1 MKTST
6 SSSRASLVGHLE
18 LLRKEPAYDHLRA
31 IILSTVEHPG
41 ITSEKRKGQ
50 DDMNKPATPHAA
62 LANPNGPQGK
72 PKKSTRKVA
81 ISLPRHYLARENST
95 ESESSG
101 NESPVHHAMFA
112 RAQMDP
118 MPKLSVQSIFGPKS
132 RPALD
137 KSKTRWDKD
146 CFGYHNQ
153 RPRNFDEAA
162 VYRVNAIQSSVNHW
176 DDSSTMASPKDSLT
190 IRTQE
195 ISLSDED
202 QRDERLRA
210 PPRAELLHHAESLP
224 SSTKSVVLY
233 EREPV
238 IVEEDRAEQI
248 PEVMSTEDN
257 HGLELEIDHPPRDAG
272 NVQPESVCNVPP
284 QTRIRTRSA
293 SLRYPSPGFPSDYEP
308 RRPPAGGAGGRHA
321 NAAWVAPPA
330 TEVHQDKHWYARAM
344 IIAGPWPV
352 LPPDRRWHSLPRRT
366 PPDGV
371 PAGD

>member
-1 MKTST
+1 M
-6 SSSRASLVGHLE
+6 E
-18 LLRKEPAYDHLRA
+18 LLRKEPAYEYLRA
-31 IILSTVEHPG
+31 LILSIVEHPG

-50 DDMNKPATPHAA
+50 DDMNKPAKPHAA
-62 LANPNGPQGK
+62 LANPNGLQGK

-118 MPKLSVQSIFGPKS
+118 MPKLSVQIIFGPIS

-176 DDSSTMASPKDSLT
+176 DDRSTMASPKDSLT

-195 ISLSDED
+195 IFLSDED
-202 QRDERLRA
+202 RRDERLRA
-210 PPRAELLHHAESLP
+210 PPRAELLHHAESLL
-224 SSTKSVVLY
+224 SNNKSVVLY

-238 IVEEDRAEQI
+238 IVEEDRA
-248 PEVMSTEDN
+248 
-257 HGLELEIDHPPRDAG
+257 
-272 NVQPESVCNVPP
+272 
-284 QTRIRTRSA
+284 
-293 SLRYPSPGFPSDYEP
+293 
-308 RRPPAGGAGGRHA
+308 
-321 NAAWVAPPA
+321 
-330 TEVHQDKHWYARAM
+330 
-344 IIAGPWPV
+344 
-352 LPPDRRWHSLPRRT
+352 
-366 PPDGV
+366 
-371 PAGD
+371 

>member
-1 MKTST
+1 
-6 SSSRASLVGHLE
+6 
-18 LLRKEPAYDHLRA
+18 
-31 IILSTVEHPG
+31 
-41 ITSEKRKGQ
+41 
-50 DDMNKPATPHAA
+50 
-62 LANPNGPQGK
+62 
-72 PKKSTRKVA
+72 
-81 ISLPRHYLARENST
+81 
-95 ESESSG
+95 
-101 NESPVHHAMFA
+101 
-112 RAQMDP
+112 MDP
-118 MPKLSVQSIFGPKS
+118 MQNLSVQSIFGPKS

-176 DDSSTMASPKDSLT
+176 DDRSTMASPKDSLT

-210 PPRAELLHHAESLP
+210 PPRAELLHHAESLL

-248 PEVMSTEDN
+248 PEVMSMEDN

-272 NVQPESVCNVPP
+272 NVQPETVCNVPP
-284 QTRIRTRSA
+284 QTRSRTRLA
-293 SLRYPSPGFPSDYEP
+293 SYRYPSPYCLGDDEDGGLLYDSYGVPMRPGEDLGNSSIQASGTSRDKPNPRMVINTARTATPRAPKVGTSAPSKEKA
-308 RRPPAGGAGGRHA
+308 RGGRSALHNYGPSTAAAHA
-321 NAAWVAPPA
+321 AAKLAVWPPLSAPGATIFDQHDDASHNATTRP
-330 TEVHQDKHWYARAM
+330 D
-344 IIAGPWPV
+344 
-352 LPPDRRWHSLPRRT
+352 LPE
-366 PPDGV
+366 
-371 PAGD
+371 GDHPGDM